1 MSADAPDLPEPDRA
15 PGAPHPRE
23 TLRLFGQARAEADFL
38 ASFTT
43 GRLHHSWL
51 ITGPRG
57 VGKATLAWR
66 IARFLLSVPE
76 GDGLFAPAAP
86 ASLDTPP
93 DHPVTRRSVALAEPR
108 LFLLRRG
115 PNDKGTALSADIRV
129 DEARKLK
136 SFLQLSAVD
145 GGRRVVI
152 VDAADELNTQAAN
165 ALLKL
170 LEEPPAAVT
179 FLLVAHQPARLLPT
193 IRSRCRELRAATLGP
208 DDMAAALAQAGVEVA
223 APEALAELSG
233 GSVGA
238 AMRIAGLDGLD
249 LYARLVALMAGQPRF
264 DRAAALA
271 FSDAAGGKANDARF
285 DLILDLFD
293 LFLTRLARAGAAG
306 APATEAAPGEAAA
319 FARLALDASDARRWA
334 EVQQELGARARR
346 GRAVNLDP
354 AALVMDMVLHISA
367 AAAA

>member
-129 DEARKLK
+129 DEARK
-136 SFLQLSAVD
+136 
-145 GGRRVVI
+145 
-152 VDAADELNTQAAN
+152 
-165 ALLKL
+165 
-170 LEEPPAAVT
+170 
-179 FLLVAHQPARLLPT
+179 PT
-193 IRSRCRELRAATLGP
+193 
-208 DDMAAALAQAGVEVA
+208 
-223 APEALAELSG
+223 
-233 GSVGA
+233 
-238 AMRIAGLDGLD
+238 
-249 LYARLVALMAGQPRF
+249 RF
-264 DRAAALA
+264 
-271 FSDAAGGKANDARF
+271 
-285 DLILDLFD
+285 
-293 LFLTRLARAGAAG
+293 
-306 APATEAAPGEAAA
+306 
-319 FARLALDASDARRWA
+319 
-334 EVQQELGARARR
+334 
-346 GRAVNLDP
+346 
-354 AALVMDMVLHISA
+354 
-367 AAAA
+367 